1 MRLEKG
7 KAAIYDQAFLRF
19 IQEELRKEAQALD
32 ATLVTLRMEAG
43 ALIVTEQR
51 PTETRAKVERLAWT
65 PATTP
70 KPVRLYMND
79 IGEGQR

>member
-19 IQEELRKEAQALD
+19 IQEELRKEAQELD
-32 ATLVTLRMEAG
+32 ATRVTLRIENH

-51 PTETRAKVERLAWT
+51 TPET
-65 PATTP
+65 PAT
-70 KPVRLYMND
+70 VERHIHCLLD
-79 IGEGQR
+79 